1 MKVQCRHQ
9 SVSLVDHKCAMTH
22 ENTVLNYLV
31 QSWKSDMGCASI
43 DQPQTDLCNPT
54 VCSKDT
60 RKLVSE

>member
-1 MKVQCRHQ
+1 MEVQCRHQ
-9 SVSLVDHKCAMTH
+9 SVSLVDYKRAMPH

-31 QSWKSDMGCASI
+31 HSRKSDMGCHASM
-43 DQPQTDLCNPT
+43 PQTDLCNPM